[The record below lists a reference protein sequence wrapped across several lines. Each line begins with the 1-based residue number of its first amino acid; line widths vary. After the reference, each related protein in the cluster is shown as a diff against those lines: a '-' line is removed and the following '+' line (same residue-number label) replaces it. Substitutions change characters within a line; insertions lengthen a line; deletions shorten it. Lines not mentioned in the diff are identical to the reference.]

1 MRIATPLTEL
11 LGIEHPILLAPMGYI
26 AGGKLAAAVSTAGGL
41 GLIGAG
47 YGEADWI
54 EAEWRAAGNAAVGIG
69 FITWSLSRKPELL
82 GQALAHGP
90 RAVMLSFGAEA
101 PFAREIKDAG
111 AALICQVQTVEMAR
125 RAADLGA
132 DVIVAQGTEAGGHGG
147 TRATLPLVPEVVDA
161 VAPIPVVAAG
171 GIGDGRGL
179 AAALML
185 GAAGVMVGTRFYA
198 ATEALAH
205 ANAKKRLAAETGDH
219 TDRSSVADAARGID
233 WPEDF
238 TIRTLSNK
246 LTDRYSGHEDD
257 LRAADTKVRAAY
269 FDAVSRGDFDTAV
282 VIAGEAAG
290 LVADVVPAAAIV
302 ERMVAD
308 AIDAVVGGPERYLR
322 LT

>member
-11 LGIEHPILLAPMGYI
+11 LGIEHPILLAPMGFI
-26 AGGKLAAAVSTAGGL
+26 AGGRLAAAVSAAGGL

-47 YGEADWI
+47 YGDPDWI

-69 FITWSLSRKPELL
+69 FITWSMAAKPELL
-82 GQALAHGP
+82 DAALVHQP

-101 PFAREIKDAG
+101 PFARKIKDAG
-111 AALICQVQTVEMAR
+111 AALICQVQTVDAAR
-125 RAADLGA
+125 RVAGLGA

-147 TRATLPLVPEVVDA
+147 QRATLPLVPEVVDA

-171 GIGDGRGL
+171 GIADGRGL

-198 ATEALAH
+198 TAESLAH
-205 ANAKKRLAAETGDH
+205 TNAKKRLATETGDH
-219 TDRSSVADAARGID
+219 TYRGSVADAARGID

-246 LTDRYSGHEDD
+246 LTDKWGGREDA
-257 LRAADTKVRAAY
+257 LRAADPKVRGAY

-290 LVADVVPAAAIV
+290 LVADVPPAAAVV
-302 ERMVAD
+302 EGMIAD
-308 AIDAVVGGPERYLR
+308 AIDAIVGGPERYLR
-322 LT
+322 LA